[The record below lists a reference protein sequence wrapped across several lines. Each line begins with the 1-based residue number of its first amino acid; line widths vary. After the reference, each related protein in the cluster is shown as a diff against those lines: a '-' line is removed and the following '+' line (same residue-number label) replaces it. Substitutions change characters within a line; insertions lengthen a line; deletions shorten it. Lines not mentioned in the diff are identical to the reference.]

1 MIAMDHTHMG
11 SEPSMVVRL
20 IDMATR
26 SDRFRLVRYF
36 IAGVAVSIGYT
47 FTIVA
52 LVSWLGVMG
61 PDAANIV
68 SLILWTI
75 ISYVAHRQFT
85 FRFDGGYGGSA
96 ARFIFVFLLK
106 LGASI
111 AVVAS
116 ITRYYQSSYLIGII
130 VNWVALPLVSYV
142 ALKLWVFRQS
152 FAQSAPLRL
161 GSELN

>member
-1 MIAMDHTHMG
+1 MIAMDHTRRG
-11 SEPSMVVRL
+11 SEPSLVCL

-36 IAGVAVSIGYT
+36 IAGLAVSLGYT

-52 LVSWLGVMG
+52 LVSWLGLMG

-68 SLILWTI
+68 SLFLWTI

-85 FRFDGGYGGSA
+85 FRFDGGYGSA

-116 ITRYYQSSYLIGII
+116 ITRYHHGSYLIGII
-130 VNWVALPLVSYV
+130 VNWVILPLVSYV
-142 ALKLWVFRQS
+142 ALKLWVFRQGFS
-152 FAQSAPLRL
+152 RSAPLRL
-161 GSELN
+161 RSEVN